1 MHLAPNQEYSAPT
14 VTLHEGMQMATKP
27 TLRPMQIRIP
37 DSSRNWLKAQA
48 RAEDRS
54 MNYVLVKLL
63 EQAQQQQRHPQESAR

>member
-1 MHLAPNQEYSAPT
+1 
-14 VTLHEGMQMATKP
+14 
-27 TLRPMQIRIP
+27 MQIRIP